1 MTSRKEVRTLS
12 YNKSRWKETFS
23 EPFNTL
29 QVFITNK
36 CNMKCKA
43 CFYAYKLGKGEINF
57 EVYKKALSKYVN
69 QIDKV
74 ILLGG
79 EPTLYKDINRVIDL
93 NTRLDLKT
101 TVYTNG
107 SNIKILEKA
116 DLSRTKIRIGVYGAK
131 LSEKPL
137 AKVPKT
143 NLPVTIVYMLRKN
156 NVKELMKTAKMAE
169 KRFNCQG
176 FYISSI
182 RDIAITQDYWKD
194 TKETLPL
201 DEYFEIVQK
210 FINDYDGN
218 IEKIHIARRGLIA
231 TKNKPIK
238 KCRFGNIFPDGKK
251 IICPLDI
258 SKKIYT
264 NKLKFNKRFCN
275 KNKECILQKMV
286 LRRITS

>member
-1 MTSRKEVRTLS
+1 MKKTLK
-12 YNKSRWKETFS
+12 YDKTRWKETFS
-23 EPFNTL
+23 KPFNTL

-36 CNMKCKA
+36 CNLKCKS

-57 EVYKKALSKYVN
+57 EGYKKELLKYAD
-69 QIDKV
+69 QIGKV

-79 EPTLYKDINRVIDL
+79 EPTLYKNIDKL
-93 NTRLDLKT
+93 IAFNTKLGLRT

-107 SNIKILEKA
+107 FNIKVLEKA
-116 DLSRTKIRIGVYGAK
+116 DLSKTKIRIGVYGAK

-156 NVKELMKTAKMAE
+156 NVKELMKTARMAE
-169 KRFNCQG
+169 KKFNCQG

-194 TKETLPL
+194 TEETLPF
-201 DEYFEIVQK
+201 DEYFEVVQDFVNNYK
-210 FINDYDGN
+210 GN
-218 IEKIHIARRGLIA
+218 IKKIHIAKRGVIA
-231 TKNKPIK
+231 TKNKSVK
-238 KCRFGNIFPDGKK
+238 KCRFGNIFPDRKK

-275 KNKECILQKMV
+275 KNKECILQKIV

>member
-1 MTSRKEVRTLS
+1 MKRLEYDTSRWEEIVSKPV
-12 YNKSRWKETFS
+12 
-23 EPFNTL
+23 NTL
-29 QVFITNK
+29 QVFITNR

-43 CFYAYKLGKGEINF
+43 CFYAHNIGKEEISFEKYRKKL
-57 EVYKKALSKYVN
+57 LKYMH

-79 EPTLYKDINRVIDL
+79 EPTLYKDINRVIYL

-107 SNIKILEKA
+107 SNIKILENS
-116 DLSRTKIRIGVYGAK
+116 DLSKTKIRIGVYGAK

-137 AKVPKT
+137 TKVPKT

-156 NVKELMKTAKMAE
+156 NVKELMKTARMAE

-182 RDIAITQDYWKD
+182 RDIAVTQDYWKD
-194 TKETLPL
+194 TEETLPL
-201 DEYFEIVQK
+201 DKYFEVVQD
-210 FINDYDGN
+210 FVNNYDGN
-218 IEKIHIARRGLIA
+218 INTIHIAKRGIIA
-231 TKNKPIK
+231 TKNKPTK

-264 NKLKFNKRFCN
+264 EKLKFNERQCN
-275 KNKECILQKMV
+275 KNKECILQKTV
-286 LRRITS
+286 LKRITS